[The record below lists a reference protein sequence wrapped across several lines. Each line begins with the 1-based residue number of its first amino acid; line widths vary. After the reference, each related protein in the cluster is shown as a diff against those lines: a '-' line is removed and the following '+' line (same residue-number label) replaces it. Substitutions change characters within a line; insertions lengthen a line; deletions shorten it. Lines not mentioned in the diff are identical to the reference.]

1 MTEQALSKEKFYEL
15 IGRRGDDFSM
25 ERRQQDVLYD
35 VKWKKFL
42 RRVKLFR
49 FIPFIDFVFA
59 SGSMALGSVRD
70 TSDFDL
76 IVGARSGRIFTVRF
90 FTLTL
95 FGFTRLRR
103 KKNASKGEGKDKF
116 CFNQFVTKNVFPLQ
130 SHDIYSRYLYE
141 ILVPVFGDPVL
152 INELLVQQDEQKRFL
167 TDDLRYYRTRTSLLR
182 RILERGLGSKIGNGF
197 EGFLKFFQV
206 KKIEHGL
213 RKTHLG
219 HKPRIVYTDD
229 LLEFHH
235 DTHRIERMGKNL

>member
-1 MTEQALSKEKFYEL
+1 MIEQVLSKEKFYEL
-15 IGRRGDDFSM
+15 IGRRGDGFSM

-42 RRVKLFR
+42 HHVKF
-49 FIPFIDFVFA
+49 FPFIHFIFA

-70 TSDFDL
+70 ASDFDL
-76 IVGARSGRIFTVRF
+76 IVGARPGRIFTVRF
-90 FTLTL
+90 FALAF
-95 FGFTRLRR
+95 FGFARLRR

-182 RILERGLGSKIGNGF
+182 LILERGLGSKIGNGF

-219 HKPRIVYTDD
+219 HKQRIVYTDD